1 LAVSISNLLLSM
13 SAFSML
19 YNAPLYFSAVRL
31 TSSAMAGFH
40 LLPHSIAISVGS
52 VFAGWLMRRTGKLY
66 TLTLVSAFM
75 GILASVLASC
85 WNDNTSDFHLWIDL
99 IPQGFGVASFIT
111 STLIAMIA
119 GVYKED
125 MSVAIGIT
133 YLFRTTGQ
141 VLGVSLSGALLQA
154 VLLQKL
160 RQRIQGPDAAEIIYT
175 IRHSAQIIPT
185 LEPHLRKAAVDA
197 YADALRVVF
206 ICQAAI
212 NVLGFL
218 ACLPIQ
224 ESPLPATREEQE
236 QQFRDQEAVEQGE
249 D

>member
-1 LAVSISNLLLSM
+1 
-13 SAFSML
+13 
-19 YNAPLYFSAVRL
+19 
-31 TSSAMAGFH
+31 MA
-40 LLPHSIAISVGS
+40 
-52 VFAGWLMRRTGKLY
+52 
-66 TLTLVSAFM
+66 
-75 GILASVLASC
+75 ILASVLARC
-85 WNDNTSDFHLWIDL
+85 WNENTSAFHLWVDL
-99 IPQGFGVASFIT
+99 IPQGLGVASFIT
-111 STLIAMIA
+111 TTLIAMIA